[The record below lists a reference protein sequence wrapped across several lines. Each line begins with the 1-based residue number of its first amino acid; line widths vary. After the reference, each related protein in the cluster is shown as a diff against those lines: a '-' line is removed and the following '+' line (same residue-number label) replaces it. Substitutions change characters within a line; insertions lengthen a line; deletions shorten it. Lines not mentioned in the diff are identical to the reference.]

1 MYKDAKENKGA
12 LETLLTEPDNN
23 EEIFKVLTN
32 LNNIQIYNVTFA
44 TPVSVPL
51 MQKIIKICLNYKI
64 DLILI
69 IGDIEFTDRDLVNE
83 VVEVVTDCKNLSG
96 NVVNGIKKI
105 SKILEDV
112 SGYEAKC
119 GMRNETLII
128 NLSGPHRNK
137 KQCLKAILENLIILM
152 LSIHDMKNSIVR
164 KNDTSSENKE
174 NTKPKELEGS
184 SSTSE
189 EELFEEDDD
198 NSNND
203 NMVFPI
209 ISLHI
214 AMSLLQEITKKG
226 SKEREPE
233 IIKVT
238 NACGRIL
245 FEDIDSNLNVPSC
258 RTSTK
263 HGYAVIAA
271 EGEGLRKVLNDV
283 KDTLSVISLEPG
295 TCIWVNSGAPIP
307 NKATAIIPEQY
318 TNPVEKLGDKENTYI
333 EIKIK
338 PQHGQNIKPIGYDIR
353 RGNTVI
359 NKYTLI
365 GPEEIGIL
373 TSIGRRSVVVSSRLS
388 IGILSIGNNL
398 EEPGN
403 PLKPGYVYDINRITL
418 ISLLKRNYLRPIDF
432 GIVDNK
438 FLSIRNKIEKA
449 LKTVEV
455 IVTIGSASDKDLLK
469 KILIKDFNAT
479 IHFGNVNM
487 KPGKS
492 TTLATCKI
500 NGKTQYFFCL
510 PGNPTSAFIAAHM
523 FLLPFL
529 NRLCSLTIDA
539 AIIPAQVDVPYMLH
553 SRPRLSWVSL
563 KWSNTGTV
571 AHSISSGNLIAD
583 KLNNIVGSN
592 ALVLL
597 PEKTEE
603 QHVLTK
609 QTLPILMINNPTRTF
624 GNLSSITFPI

>member
-1 MYKDAKENKGA
+1 
-12 LETLLTEPDNN
+12 
-23 EEIFKVLTN
+23 
-32 LNNIQIYNVTFA
+32 
-44 TPVSVPL
+44 
-51 MQKIIKICLNYKI
+51 MQKIIKICLNCKI

-152 LSIHDMKNSIVR
+152 LSIHDMKNSIVQQ
-164 KNDTSSENKE
+164 NDTSSENKVRE
-174 NTKPKELEGS
+174 SK
-184 SSTSE
+184 
-189 EELFEEDDD
+189 DDD

-203 NMVFPI
+203 NAVFPI
-209 ISLHI
+209 ISLHN
-214 AMSLLQEITKKG
+214 AMSLLQEITKEG

-238 NACGRIL
+238 SACGRIL

-271 EGEGLRKVLNDV
+271 EGEGLRKVLNDTV

-295 TCIWVNSGAPIP
+295 TCIWVNSGTPIP

-318 TNPVEKLGDKENTYI
+318 TNPVERLEDKENTYI

-438 FLSIRNKIEKA
+438 FLSIKNKIEKA

-455 IVTIGSASDKDLLK
+455 IVTVGSASDKDLLK

-563 KWSNTGTV
+563 KWSNTETV

-597 PEKTEE
+597 PEKTEK

-624 GNLSSITFPI
+624 GNLSSNITFS